1 MTAITNTSEM
11 SIDCRVH
18 LPDFEGPMDLLLHLV
33 KTHEM
38 DILNL
43 SISKI
48 TEQYLR
54 YLDYMRQ
61 MNLDL
66 ASEYLVMAATL
77 TYLKSQIIV
86 PQDQRDEETGLDPRA
101 KLIRRL
107 IELKCYK
114 ELAADLKS
122 RPRLYRDVFLCKN
135 TGLEEIEVEKEPQV
149 ALTNPYQLLTSY
161 QSLIER
167 RKDVVHNI
175 YEDAVPVTA
184 QIRAIILRLKTS
196 SRFSFRSLLPSL
208 ESVPHVISNFLA
220 MLEMAKLQVI
230 TFRQTENFGPIDIER
245 RASEEELEAF
255 EKTTKQQLSWD

>member
-1 MTAITNTSEM
+1 MSAITDTSEM

-18 LPDFEGPMDLLLHLV
+18 LPEFEGPMDLLLHLV

-38 DILNL
+38 DLLNL
-43 SISKI
+43 PIAKI

-54 YLDYMRQ
+54 YLDFMRQ

-86 PQDQRDEETGLDPRA
+86 PQEIQEEVTGQDPRA
-101 KLIRRL
+101 KLIRQL

-114 ELAADLKS
+114 ELAADLKT
-122 RPRLYRDVFLCKN
+122 RPRLFRDVFLCKN
-135 TGLEEIEVEKEPQV
+135 TGLEEIEDDKELQV

-161 QSLIER
+161 QSMIDR
-167 RKDVVHNI
+167 RKEIVHNVF
-175 YEDAVPVTA
+175 EDAVPVSF
-184 QIRAIILRLKTS
+184 QIRNIINRLKIS
-196 SRFSFRSLLPSL
+196 SRFSFRSLLPRL
-208 ESVPHVISNFLA
+208 DSVPHVISNFLA

-230 TFRQTENFGPIDIER
+230 SFRQTETFGPIEIER
-245 RASEEELEAF
+245 KATEEELENF
-255 EKTTKQQLSWD
+255 ERETKQQLSWD